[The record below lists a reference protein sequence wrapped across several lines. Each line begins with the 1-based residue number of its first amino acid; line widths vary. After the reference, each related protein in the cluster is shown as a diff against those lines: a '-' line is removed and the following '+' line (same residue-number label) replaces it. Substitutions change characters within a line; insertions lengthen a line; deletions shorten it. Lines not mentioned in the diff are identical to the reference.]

1 MSKLLY
7 LEGHSG
13 ISGDMTV
20 AALLDLGAS
29 AAKLD
34 AVLHSLDLPF
44 HYHAERGNSY
54 SIAGCRFKVHHH
66 EAAPQEESYTEHH
79 HEHGHDHGHR
89 HDLAH
94 EHSHEHH
101 HDHVHR
107 HLAEVEHI
115 IDGAAMT
122 DSARALAKRIF
133 RIVAEAEAKAHG
145 VPVESVHFH
154 EVGAV
159 DSIVDIIAIAVLAED
174 LGADGCV
181 VTGLHEGHGTIMC
194 QHGELPVPVPAVL
207 NIAEAHGIALHPTAV
222 HGEMVTPTGI
232 AAAAALR
239 TQSTLPAAY
248 RVLKSGIGL
257 GSRDFGKANFLRA
270 LLIEDSSD
278 PEQVYAAECNIDDS
292 TPESLAYA
300 HAKLMAA
307 GALDAWFT
315 PCTMKK
321 GRPAV
326 VLSLL
331 CTADKLETLE
341 ELVLRHTTAI
351 GIRHYAVERR
361 CMERR
366 ALTVATPYGT
376 VSVKESRYKDIRR
389 CQPEYESV
397 AAAADAAGVPFD
409 TVFTAAKNA
418 AEAL

>member
-1 MSKLLY
+1 MKKLLY

-29 AAKLD
+29 AAKLE
-34 AVLHSLDLPF
+34 AVLRRLDLPF
-44 HYHAERGNSY
+44 HYHVERGASY

-66 EAAPQEESYTEHH
+66 EAAPQEEAYTEHT
-79 HEHGHDHGHR
+79 HEHGHEHHHAHAPGH
-89 HDLAH
+89 A
-94 EHSHEHH
+94 HEHH
-101 HDHVHR
+101 HAHAHVHR
-107 HLAEVEHI
+107 HLAEVEAI

-122 DSARALAKRIF
+122 DSARALAKRMF

-145 VPVESVHFH
+145 VPPEAVHFH

-159 DSIVDIIAIAVLAED
+159 DSIVDIISIAVLAED

-181 VTGLHEGHGTIMC
+181 VTGLHEGHGTVMC

-207 NIAEAHGIALHPTAV
+207 NIAEAHGITLHPTAV

-239 TQSTLPAAY
+239 TQSALPAAY
-248 RVLKSGIGL
+248 RILKSGIGL

-278 PEQVYAAECNIDDS
+278 PAQVYAAECNVDDS

-300 HAKLMAA
+300 HGKLMAA
-307 GALDAWFT
+307 GALDVWFT

-331 CTADKLETLE
+331 CTADKLGALE

-366 ALTVATPYGT
+366 ALSVETPYGS
-376 VSVKESRYKDIRR
+376 VAVKESRYADILRR
-389 CQPEYESV
+389 QPEYESV

-409 TVFTAAKNA
+409 TVFTAAKTA
-418 AEAL
+418 ADSL